1 MAPEPP
7 NESNNSPI
15 RCPIGTNIQGNT
27 SDESE
32 ENEEID
38 RHAGYEPLNMNE
50 NLVNDVDNSLMEV
63 EESGTAA
70 RLVPEQSPFTVDLDM
85 MDELQDLRIGNKA
98 EEEPQSVE
106 AEVVAEIWNK
116 PRPNELNFDLDV
128 NSQELVSRNIP
139 NWQAYQNSIYQ

>member
-15 RCPIGTNIQGNT
+15 RCPIDTNIQGNT

-116 PRPNELNFDLDV
+116 PRPNELNFDLDI

-139 NWQAYQNSIYQ
+139 NWQAYQNSIY

>member
-7 NESNNSPI
+7 TESNNSPI
-15 RCPIGTNIQGNT
+15 RCPIGDTINIQGHT

-63 EESGTAA
+63 EDSAIV
-70 RLVPEQSPFTVDLDM
+70 VPEQSPFTVDLDM
-85 MDELQDLRIGNKA
+85 MDELQDLRIGNKVND
-98 EEEPQSVE
+98 EPQSVE
-106 AEVVAEIWNK
+106 AEVVAEVWNK

-128 NSQELVSRNIP
+128 NSQELVNNFS
-139 NWQAYQNSIYQ
+139 SML